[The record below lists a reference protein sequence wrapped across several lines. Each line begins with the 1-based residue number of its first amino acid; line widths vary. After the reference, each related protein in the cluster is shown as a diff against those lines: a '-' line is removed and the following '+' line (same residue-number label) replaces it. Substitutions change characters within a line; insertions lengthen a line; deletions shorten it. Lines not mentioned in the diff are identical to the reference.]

1 MVPVVDV
8 VATAAH
14 VGERL
19 TRALLGDADGA
30 PAGSALAPGTAA
42 WPALV
47 ASVLAAVAP
56 EVCVAPPDV
65 ERLALAGSVR
75 AVLPAYDAAFTER
88 AGTVDSF
95 ARTLAILRSNG
106 VDRAV
111 LLAAVGAT
119 EDHDEGARARLRI
132 LAAVLDEQD
141 RRLRITGLVAQASA
155 ELVAA
160 RAIDA
165 VAAAR
170 SPQVAGLGPTLR
182 VWHLAELPPA
192 RVAFLTALSRWMG
205 AHGGALELHV
215 VCEPRRMK
223 LPLSIDR
230 ALRAFEAEEGG
241 ALELQYGLRDPSTAP
256 SAPWLTRWVAALA
269 VGGRSS
275 DAPDE
280 ADGAAAGVAFAEAQ
294 GPDEEARWVAARI
307 ERWLARGFSASEIAV
322 VLRRP
327 DSERVETLG
336 RALDDARIP
345 WTDARDAALLT
356 SPVARALLGLPR
368 VVARGA
374 EREDVLRALAV
385 LQGNAPRGNE
395 PAPWRVADA
404 LRAMDVESLF
414 DTRLSELCARARKKG
429 ASAAVLSAIDELARD
444 LWDLSQ
450 DGSVAEHVERL
461 ERWVMRAGGDGRFL
475 EESRT
480 VVATAGFDA
489 GAHAILRAL
498 ARDEKGLA
506 AAADL
511 LRDLPSIA
519 RAVGRDVRMSAG
531 DFSEMVLD
539 LARVRTLGGQRRAL
553 GGGGVQVLDAREA
566 IGRDLAAVIVPAM
579 HDGGFPA
586 RRDDEALWGDAE
598 RVAVARTMKFPI
610 ERTGTRE
617 SETLLLLSLI
627 ASARVEVAV
636 SHARHDAAGRV
647 LAPSPFFG
655 DLQRTAGVTV
665 ERVRRDPLARS
676 RRVPPR
682 GPERTLRRQ
691 AQCGD
696 DELAPLQLGAGV
708 REALA
713 SVATR
718 AAVERSRQE
727 FFARAD
733 GPGDRYSGRID
744 HDPALVERLRLREY
758 AGPRKPLA
766 VTTLERAAR
775 CGYKAFAL
783 EVLRIEERADE
794 AETLDDKSRGHLLH
808 KLLESGQEALQATR
822 ALAPTERWMAV
833 RAALDD
839 AGAEF
844 AVHESRLNA
853 SLLEADLRAIR
864 RQVELWL
871 ERRMND
877 PAGWQ
882 MIETEVAFGPRKKW
896 PALEVSMGD
905 GEPVVIQGR
914 IDGVERSGAALRVV
928 EFKSGRGD
936 GFRKRLQEGALDTQ
950 FQMVVY
956 AAALERARRAG
967 ALDGDP
973 AAVDGIYVGF
983 RDLTEHGLRDAL
995 TRPRKKGPVFDIDD
1009 LVGRGSEGEGP
1020 LGEAVRRVILPLRAG
1035 HFEPRPRD
1043 CDFCQYRSLCRVETH
1058 DGLLDEHGEPQ

>member
-1 MVPVVDV
+1 
-8 VATAAH
+8 
-14 VGERL
+14 
-19 TRALLGDADGA
+19 
-30 PAGSALAPGTAA
+30 
-42 WPALV
+42 
-47 ASVLAAVAP
+47 
-56 EVCVAPPDV
+56 
-65 ERLALAGSVR
+65 
-75 AVLPAYDAAFTER
+75 
-88 AGTVDSF
+88 
-95 ARTLAILRSNG
+95 
-106 VDRAV
+106 
-111 LLAAVGAT
+111 
-119 EDHDEGARARLRI
+119 
-132 LAAVLDEQD
+132 
-141 RRLRITGLVAQASA
+141 
-155 ELVAA
+155 
-160 RAIDA
+160 
-165 VAAAR
+165 
-170 SPQVAGLGPTLR
+170 
-182 VWHLAELPPA
+182 
-192 RVAFLTALSRWMG
+192 
-205 AHGGALELHV
+205 
-215 VCEPRRMK
+215 
-223 LPLSIDR
+223 
-230 ALRAFEAEEGG
+230 
-241 ALELQYGLRDPSTAP
+241 
-256 SAPWLTRWVAALA
+256 
-269 VGGRSS
+269 
-275 DAPDE
+275 
-280 ADGAAAGVAFAEAQ
+280 
-294 GPDEEARWVAARI
+294 
-307 ERWLARGFSASEIAV
+307 
-322 VLRRP
+322 
-327 DSERVETLG
+327 
-336 RALDDARIP
+336 
-345 WTDARDAALLT
+345 
-356 SPVARALLGLPR
+356 
-368 VVARGA
+368 
-374 EREDVLRALAV
+374 
-385 LQGNAPRGNE
+385 
-395 PAPWRVADA
+395 
-404 LRAMDVESLF
+404 
-414 DTRLSELCARARKKG
+414 
-429 ASAAVLSAIDELARD
+429 
-444 LWDLSQ
+444 
-450 DGSVAEHVERL
+450 
-461 ERWVMRAGGDGRFL
+461 
-475 EESRT
+475 
-480 VVATAGFDA
+480 
-489 GAHAILRAL
+489 
-498 ARDEKGLA
+498 
-506 AAADL
+506 
-511 LRDLPSIA
+511 
-519 RAVGRDVRMSAG
+519 
-531 DFSEMVLD
+531 
-539 LARVRTLGGQRRAL
+539 
-553 GGGGVQVLDAREA
+553 
-566 IGRDLAAVIVPAM
+566 
-579 HDGGFPA
+579 
-586 RRDDEALWGDAE
+586 
-598 RVAVARTMKFPI
+598 
-610 ERTGTRE
+610 
-617 SETLLLLSLI
+617 
-627 ASARVEVAV
+627 
-636 SHARHDAAGRV
+636 
-647 LAPSPFFG
+647 
-655 DLQRTAGVTV
+655 
-665 ERVRRDPLARS
+665 
-676 RRVPPR
+676 
-682 GPERTLRRQ
+682 
-691 AQCGD
+691 
-696 DELAPLQLGAGV
+696 
-708 REALA
+708 
-713 SVATR
+713 VATR

-995 TRPRKKGPVFDIDD
+995 TRPRKRGPVFDIDD

>member
-1 MVPVVDV
+1 MLPVVDV
-8 VATAAH
+8 VATRGH

-19 TRALLGDADGA
+19 ARALADSPARPLGAA
-30 PAGSALAPGTAA
+30 IAPGTLS
-42 WPALV
+42 WPEMV
-47 ASVLAAVAP
+47 ARVLSCVAP
-56 EVCVAPPDV
+56 DVSIAPPDV
-65 ERLALAGSVR
+65 ERLALAGAVR
-75 AVLPAYDAAFTER
+75 AVLPTYDAAFTER
-88 AGTVDSF
+88 AGTVDAF
-95 ARTLAILRSNG
+95 ARTLAILRING
-106 VDRAV
+106 AERAT
-111 LLAAVGAT
+111 LAEAVRLT
-119 EDHDEGARARLRI
+119 DDHDDGARGRLKI

-141 RRLRITGLVAQASA
+141 RRLSSAGLVAAASA
-155 ELVAA
+155 EHVAA
-160 RAIDA
+160 KALADTR
-165 VAAAR
+165 R
-170 SPQVAGLGPTLR
+170 KPSEAGFGSELR
-182 VWHLAELPPA
+182 VWHLAELPPT
-192 RVAFLTALSRWMG
+192 RVMFLTALSRWMG
-205 AHGGALELHV
+205 AHRGSTEFHV

-223 LPLSIDR
+223 LPLAIDR
-230 ALRAFEAEEGG
+230 ALRAFEAEEG
-241 ALELQYGLRDPSTAP
+241 ARFEMQYGLRDPSLEPASP
-256 SAPWLTRWVAALA
+256 SLAKWVSALA
-269 VGGRSS
+269 IGGRL
-275 DAPDE
+275 DGEE
-280 ADGAAAGVAFAEAQ
+280 AVKGLSFAEAQ
-294 GPDEEARWVAARI
+294 GPDEEARWIAARI
-307 ERWLARGFSASEIAV
+307 ERWMAEGIRASEIAV

-345 WTDARDAALLT
+345 WRDSRDAALLT

-374 EREDVLRALAV
+374 EREEVLRALAV

-414 DTRLSELCARARKKG
+414 DTRLMELCARARKKG
-429 ASAAVLSAIDELARD
+429 TSAAVLSAIDDLARD

-450 DGSVAEHVERL
+450 DGTVTEHVERL
-461 ERWVMRAGGDGRFL
+461 ERWVLRAGGDGRFL

-511 LRDLPSIA
+511 LRDLPSVA
-519 RAVGRDVRMSAG
+519 ESVGRESRISAG
-531 DFSEMVLD
+531 EFGEMVLD
-539 LARVRTLGGQRRAL
+539 LARVRTLGAQRSGP
-553 GGGGVQVLDAREA
+553 GGGGVLVLDAREA
-566 IGRDLAAVIVPAM
+566 LGRDLAAVVVPAM

-586 RRDDEALWGDAE
+586 RRDDEALWSDAE
-598 RVAVARTMKFPI
+598 RTAVGKALGAPI
-610 ERTGTRE
+610 ERSGGRE
-617 SETLLLLSLI
+617 SETLLLLGII
-627 ASARVEVAV
+627 ASARVAVAV
-636 SHARHDAAGRV
+636 SHARHDAGGRA
-647 LAPSPFFG
+647 LTPSPFFG
-655 DLQRTAGVTV
+655 DLQRIAGVTV
-665 ERVRRDPLARS
+665 ERVHRDPLARS

-682 GPERTLRRQ
+682 GPERALRRW
-691 AQCGD
+691 AQC
-696 DELAPLQLGAGV
+696 DEAELTRAQLAAGL
-708 REALA
+708 RESLR

-718 AAVERSRQE
+718 ASVERSRQE
-727 FFARAD
+727 FFARVDATA
-733 GPGDRYSGRID
+733 DRYSGRID
-744 HDPALVERLRLREY
+744 HDPALVERLRLSDW
-758 AGPRKPLA
+758 AGPRRPIA

-808 KLLESGQEALQATR
+808 KLLEAGQEALQESR
-822 ALAPTERWMAV
+822 ALTPTERWMSV

-844 AVHESRLNA
+844 AVHEARLNA
-853 SLLEADLRAIR
+853 SLLEADLRSIR

-871 ERRMND
+871 ERRMTG
-877 PAGWQ
+877 AEAWQ
-882 MIETEVAFGPRKKW
+882 MIESEVAFGPRKKW
-896 PALEVSMGD
+896 PALEVPVENGA
-905 GEPVVIQGR
+905 PVVIQGR
-914 IDGVERSGAALRVV
+914 IDGVERSGMALRVV

-967 ALDGDP
+967 VLEGDP
-973 AAVDGIYVGF
+973 TAVDGVYVGF

-995 TRPRKKGPVFDIDD
+995 SKPRKKGPAVDVDM
-1009 LVGRGSEGEGP
+1009 LVGRGAEGEGP
-1020 LGEAVRRVILPLRAG
+1020 LGDAVRRVVLPLRAG

-1058 DGLLDEHGEPQ
+1058 DGVLDEPGETS